1 MACSAATVV
10 EFGIEKAA
18 PQIGMWVKM
27 AEGYKG
33 HGVGSIINVPDHGI
47 F

>member
-1 MACSAATVV
+1 MACSAGTVV
-10 EFGIEKAA
+10 EVGREKAA

-33 HGVGSIINVPDHGI
+33 HGVESIVNII